1 MIIAT
6 IFSSVLVL
14 QAQSTA
20 PIAPAAKNIP
30 PIAATQSANIGPT
43 VDVPADLAALVPT
56 DAVAVIFIP
65 NAASA
70 ETLSTQLDSI
80 GGPIR
85 GMIPSSKAIQT
96 LLKTNIKTTLEI
108 PLDQPVLFWVVMPVV
123 DENDPNQDA
132 MGGPDIRS
140 FMAMKIPGATNENVK
155 SKNKRTSLA
164 LLPND
169 MVVVGAQ
176 KSPYET
182 PAAGAAT
189 CALLKQL
196 PAGAV
201 SGRLDLATIMR
212 EQGDNLRMGAS
223 FIGMAF
229 SQGQVNEPGATAEQK
244 ETAQIKQQ
252 MGNAMGDQATQLIDL
267 FTELKSASFSV
278 GASGDQLNVWADWT
292 RDAAWPA
299 GMTQQECAAD
309 LALLPAGMPIYAGVS
324 KSTLGISMNKQ
335 VTFDDAMM
343 TIASTPEQ
351 KQAWTESMGKARA
364 MLDMIAAGAAI
375 GFGDMQGKPGYTV
388 GFRVSDA
395 AAFQAAWQSMMD
407 TVAKTGLYSDI
418 KCVSAVDSITTTFTP
433 NAKRMKR
440 IAAAFGDELT
450 QQQID
455 AIDKAAQPMTTVM
468 NFKGNNVTMVVTPD
482 MGMQGVKFT
491 FPQSTDIRGQINSN
505 SWGNTDWFA
514 TLDLRVYAG
523 LMAATEINGFTLPE
537 GPASMLS
544 IRQGVQGGTQRISIS
559 TDLKSLGTLMEQY
572 EKESMRVRM
581 EARKKISDAKS
592 AANKGDVKDGKAK
605 TSAAGGDAGKDGD
618 DDDDDDNDDEGKDAA
633 PDQSMPGA
641 P

>member
-14 QAQSTA
+14 QAQATA

-65 NAASA
+65 NAAAA

-108 PLDQPVLFWVVMPVV
+108 PLDQPVLFWVVMPVF

-140 FMAMKIPGATNENVK
+140 FVAMKIPGATKENVK
-155 SKNKRTSLA
+155 AKTKRTSLA

-176 KSPYET
+176 KTPYEI

-244 ETAQIKQQ
+244 ENAQIKQQ

-309 LALLPAGMPIYAGVS
+309 LALLPAGMPMYAGVS

-364 MLDMIAAGAAI
+364 MLDMITAGAAI

-407 TVAKTGLYSDI
+407 TVVMTGLYSDI

-440 IAAAFGDELT
+440 IASAFGDELT

-482 MGMQGVKFT
+482 TGADAVKFA
-491 FPQSTDIRGQINSN
+491 FPKSNDIRGQINAN

-514 TLDLRVYAG
+514 TLDLRVIAG
-523 LMAATEINGFTLPE
+523 LMASTETKGFTLPE

-618 DDDDDDNDDEGKDAA
+618 DDDDNDDEGNNAA
-633 PDQSMPGA
+633 PDKSMSGA

>member
-43 VDVPADLAALVPT
+43 IDVPADLAALVPT

-65 NAASA
+65 NAAAA
-70 ETLSTQLDSI
+70 EGLSTQLDSI

-108 PLDQPVLFWVVMPVV
+108 PLDQPVLFWVVMPVF

-140 FMAMKIPGATNENVK
+140 FVAMKIPGATKENVK
-155 SKNKRTSLA
+155 AKTKRTSLA

-176 KSPYET
+176 KTPYEI

-244 ETAQIKQQ
+244 ENAQIKQQ

-309 LALLPAGMPIYAGVS
+309 MALLPAGMPIYAGVS

-364 MLDMIAAGAAI
+364 MLDMITAGAAI

-407 TVAKTGLYSDI
+407 TVVMTGLYSDI

-440 IAAAFGDELT
+440 IASAFGDELT

-482 MGMQGVKFT
+482 TGADAVKFA
-491 FPQSTDIRGQINSN
+491 FPKSNDIRGQINAN

-592 AANKGDVKDGKAK
+592 AANKGDAKDGKAK

-618 DDDDDDNDDEGKDAA
+618 DDDDNDDEGNNAA
-633 PDQSMPGA
+633 PDKSMSGA